1 MKRVTENLV
10 RVEVQNDTS
19 KDRTN
24 VMKELYE
31 IEKYTRN
38 YQLVRTPVHIFSK
51 RSGQMNFLT

>member
-38 YQLVRTPVHIFSK
+38 YQLVRTPVHISAK
-51 RSGQMNFLT
+51 EVAR